1 VNLPDP
7 PMHPAMAMGGN
18 RGGDDGNRQ
27 KQNDDE

>member
-1 VNLPDP
+1 
-7 PMHPAMAMGGN
+7 MHPAMAMGGN